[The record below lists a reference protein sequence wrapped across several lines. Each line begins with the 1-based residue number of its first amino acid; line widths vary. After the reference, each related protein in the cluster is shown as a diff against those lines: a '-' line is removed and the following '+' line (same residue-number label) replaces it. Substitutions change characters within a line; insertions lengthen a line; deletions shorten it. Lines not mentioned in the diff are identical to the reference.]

1 MCFFKRKFKNHIRKF
16 KNLIRKF
23 KNLIRKFIGAFL
35 RIILILNM
43 RCIQKNKKTTCTHIC
58 VR

>member
-1 MCFFKRKFKNHIRKF
+1 MYKLFFSIRKM
-16 KNLIRKF
+16 KKLIRKF
-23 KNLIRKFIGAFL
+23 FGGFL

>member
-1 MCFFKRKFKNHIRKF
+1 MYKFFS
-16 KNLIRKF
+16 LIRKM
-23 KNLIRKFIGAFL
+23 KKLIRKFIGGFL